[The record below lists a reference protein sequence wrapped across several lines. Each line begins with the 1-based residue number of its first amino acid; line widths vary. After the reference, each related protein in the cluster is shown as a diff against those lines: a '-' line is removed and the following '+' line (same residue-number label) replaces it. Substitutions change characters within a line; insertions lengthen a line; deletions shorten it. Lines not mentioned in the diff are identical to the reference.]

1 MLSTAGNI
9 CVSTCGGTD
18 GDMGRSRPIDAEMRI
33 TKNALQ
39 STLDY
44 VLENSKP
51 CVISK
56 IEALM
61 RVSYELGKIKKEREI
76 LYEREMEE

>member
-1 MLSTAGNI
+1 
-9 CVSTCGGTD
+9 
-18 GDMGRSRPIDAEMRI
+18 MGRSRPIDAEMRI

-61 RVSYELGKIKKEREI
+61 RLSYELGKSAKEQEI
-76 LYEREMEE
+76 LYDRNMSD